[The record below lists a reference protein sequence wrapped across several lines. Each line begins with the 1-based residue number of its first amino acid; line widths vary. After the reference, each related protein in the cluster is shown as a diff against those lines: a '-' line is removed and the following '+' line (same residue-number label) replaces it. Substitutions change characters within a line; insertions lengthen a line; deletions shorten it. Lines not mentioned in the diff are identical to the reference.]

1 MTRIRVDVTIDAP
14 PDEVWSTLEDV
25 EAHVEW
31 MADAEAIRFRG
42 DQTSGVGT
50 EIECDTRIGPFT
62 TTDVMRFTEWEPGRR
77 MGVAHSG
84 VVSGE
89 GRFELHDLA
98 DGCTRFV
105 WDEELSFPH
114 RLGGP
119 VAEALARPVI
129 RRVWRRNLRRLK
141 RIVESGWG

>member
-14 PDEVWSTLEDV
+14 PDEVWSALEAV

-31 MADAEAIRFRG
+31 MAEAEAIRFRSE
-42 DQTSGVGT
+42 QRSGVGT

-62 TTDVMRFTEWEPGRR
+62 TTDVMRFTEWEPARR
-77 MGVAHSG
+77 MGVAHTG

-89 GRFELHDLA
+89 GCFELEDL
-98 DGCTRFV
+98 GGGRTRFT
-105 WDEELSFPH
+105 WDEELRFPR

-119 VAEALARPVI
+119 VTEALARPMI
-129 RRVWRRNLRRLK
+129 RGIWRKNLRRLK

>member
-14 PDEVWSTLEDV
+14 PDEVWSALENV
-25 EAHVEW
+25 ETHVEW

-42 DQTSGVGT
+42 DQRSGVGT
-50 EIECDTRIGPFT
+50 ETECDTRIGPFS
-62 TTDVMRFTEWEPGRR
+62 TTDVMRFTEWEPTRR
-77 MGVAHSG
+77 MGVTHTG

-89 GRFELHDLA
+89 GRFELHDLG
-98 DGCTRFV
+98 DDRTRFA
-105 WDEELSFPH
+105 WDEELRFPR

-119 VAEALARPVI
+119 VAEALARPLI
-129 RRVWRRNLRRLK
+129 RRVWRKNLRRLK